1 MNMKALL
8 GVGGGVI
15 AGILLTVAL
24 TTTDAAERTVTYVP
38 PAALAAL
45 KGFSGRFDA
54 CGLAGADGG
63 CLPGLRLHMTFC
75 ATEKSS
81 GSEEDCRDVYKTFPV
96 TDARLVSLGS
106 EMIAAWKAEKAGY

>member
-1 MNMKALL
+1 MNMKTLL
-8 GVGGGVI
+8 GVGSGLL
-15 AGILLTVAL
+15 AGIILTVTL
-24 TTTDAAERTVTYVP
+24 TTTDAAERTVTYIP

-81 GSEEDCRDVYKTFPV
+81 GSEEDCRDVYKTFPA
-96 TDARLVSLGS
+96 TDVRLVSLGA
-106 EMIAAWKAEKAGY
+106 EMIAAWKSEKAGY